1 MRMAQIRLLD
11 AIGGLEK
18 SLGRLPSMNEIARV
32 LGCSPQNVHKMIK
45 RMRSKN
51 ETLRDR
57 LSQPDTPE
65 ATPDVTPRFTL
76 KEKNK

>member
-32 LGCSPQNVHKMIK
+32 LGCTPQNVHKMIK

-51 ETLRDR
+51 ETVSALPRELQSGKK
-57 LSQPDTPE
+57 LSKQE
-65 ATPDVTPRFTL
+65 Q
-76 KEKNK
+76 K

>member
-51 ETLRDR
+51 ETVSALPRELQSGTK
-57 LSQPDTPE
+57 LS
-65 ATPDVTPRFTL
+65 
-76 KEKNK
+76 KEKQQ

>member
-32 LGCSPQNVHKMIK
+32 LGCTPQNVHKMIK

-51 ETLRDR
+51 ETVSSLPLELQAGKK
-57 LSQPDTPE
+57 LSS
-65 ATPDVTPRFTL
+65 
-76 KEKNK
+76 KEQK

>member
-1 MRMAQIRLLD
+1 MAQIRLLD

-32 LGCSPQNVHKMIK
+32 LGCTPQNVHKMIK

-51 ETLRDR
+51 ETVSALPREVQTGSK
-57 LSQPDTPE
+57 LSKQEQNT
-65 ATPDVTPRFTL
+65 
-76 KEKNK
+76 

>member
-32 LGCSPQNVHKMIK
+32 LGCTPQNVHKMIK

-51 ETLRDR
+51 ETMSTL
-57 LSQPDTPE
+57 
-65 ATPDVTPRFTL
+65 PRQL
-76 KEKNK
+76 QSGKKLPSKEQK

>member
-32 LGCSPQNVHKMIK
+32 LGCTPQNVHKMIK

-51 ETLRDR
+51 ETMSSLPRGLR
-57 LSQPDTPE
+57 TG
-65 ATPDVTPRFTL
+65 
-76 KEKNK
+76 KEVSIDG

>member
-51 ETLRDR
+51 ETMSTLPRELQSGPK
-57 LSQPDTPE
+57 LS
-65 ATPDVTPRFTL
+65 
-76 KEKNK
+76 KENQQ

>member
-1 MRMAQIRLLD
+1 MAQIRLLD

-32 LGCSPQNVHKMIK
+32 LGCTPQNVHKMIK

-51 ETLRDR
+51 ETVSALPRELQSGSK
-57 LSQPDTPE
+57 LSKQEQNT
-65 ATPDVTPRFTL
+65 
-76 KEKNK
+76 

>member
-1 MRMAQIRLLD
+1 MAQIRLLD

-32 LGCSPQNVHKMIK
+32 LGCTPQNVHKMIK

-51 ETLRDR
+51 ETVSALPRELQSGKK
-57 LSQPDTPE
+57 LSS
-65 ATPDVTPRFTL
+65 
-76 KEKNK
+76 KEQK

>member
-1 MRMAQIRLLD
+1 MTQIRLLD

-51 ETLRDR
+51 ETVYTLPRQLQSGPK
-57 LSQPDTPE
+57 LS
-65 ATPDVTPRFTL
+65 
-76 KEKNK
+76 KEKQQ

>member
-45 RMRSKN
+45 RMRSKS
-51 ETLRDR
+51 ETLSTLPRELQSGPK
-57 LSQPDTPE
+57 LSKQE
-65 ATPDVTPRFTL
+65 Q
-76 KEKNK
+76 K

>member
-1 MRMAQIRLLD
+1 MTQIRLLD

-51 ETLRDR
+51 ETVSALPRELQSGPK
-57 LSQPDTPE
+57 LSSEEQ
-65 ATPDVTPRFTL
+65 
-76 KEKNK
+76 K

>member
-1 MRMAQIRLLD
+1 MAQIRLLD

-32 LGCSPQNVHKMIK
+32 LGCTPQNVHKMIK

-51 ETLRDR
+51 ETVSSL
-57 LSQPDTPE
+57 
-65 ATPDVTPRFTL
+65 PRELQSRTKL
-76 KEKNK
+76 PKEKQQ

>member
-1 MRMAQIRLLD
+1 MAQIRLLD

-32 LGCSPQNVHKMIK
+32 LGCTPQNVHKMIK

-51 ETLRDR
+51 ETVSALPRELQSGKK
-57 LSQPDTPE
+57 LSS
-65 ATPDVTPRFTL
+65 
-76 KEKNK
+76 KEKQQ

>member
-32 LGCSPQNVHKMIK
+32 LGCTPQNVHKMIK

-51 ETLRDR
+51 ETVSALPRELQLGTK
-57 LSQPDTPE
+57 LS
-65 ATPDVTPRFTL
+65 
-76 KEKNK
+76 KEKQQ

>member
-32 LGCSPQNVHKMIK
+32 LGCTPQNVHKMIK

-51 ETLRDR
+51 ETVSALPRELQSGSK
-57 LSQPDTPE
+57 LSKQEQNT
-65 ATPDVTPRFTL
+65 
-76 KEKNK
+76 

>member
-1 MRMAQIRLLD
+1 MAQIRLLD

-51 ETLRDR
+51 ETMSTLPRELQSGTK
-57 LSQPDTPE
+57 LS
-65 ATPDVTPRFTL
+65 
-76 KEKNK
+76 KENQQ

>member
-32 LGCSPQNVHKMIK
+32 LGCTPQNVHKMIK

-51 ETLRDR
+51 ETVSAL
-57 LSQPDTPE
+57 
-65 ATPDVTPRFTL
+65 PREL
-76 KEKNK
+76 QSGKKLPSKESREEE

>member
-51 ETLRDR
+51 ETMSTLPRQLQSGPK
-57 LSQPDTPE
+57 LS
-65 ATPDVTPRFTL
+65 
-76 KEKNK
+76 KEKQQ

>member
-11 AIGGLEK
+11 AIGGLEIK
-18 SLGRLPSMNEIARV
+18 LGRVPSMNEIARV

-51 ETLRDR
+51 ETVSTLPRKLQTGTK
-57 LSQPDTPE
+57 LS
-65 ATPDVTPRFTL
+65 
-76 KEKNK
+76 KEKQQ

>member
-18 SLGRLPSMNEIARV
+18 DLGRLPSMNEIARV

-51 ETLRDR
+51 ETVSTLPRELQSGPK
-57 LSQPDTPE
+57 LSKQE
-65 ATPDVTPRFTL
+65 Q
-76 KEKNK
+76 K

>member
-1 MRMAQIRLLD
+1 MAQIRLLD

-32 LGCSPQNVHKMIK
+32 LGCTPQNVHKMIK

-51 ETLRDR
+51 ETVSALPRELQSGTK
-57 LSQPDTPE
+57 LS
-65 ATPDVTPRFTL
+65 
-76 KEKNK
+76 KEKQQ

>member
-51 ETLRDR
+51 ETMSTLPRELQSGTK
-57 LSQPDTPE
+57 LS
-65 ATPDVTPRFTL
+65 
-76 KEKNK
+76 KEKQQ

>member
-1 MRMAQIRLLD
+1 MAQIRLLD

-18 SLGRLPSMNEIARV
+18 NLGRLPSMNEIARV

-51 ETLRDR
+51 ETMFFL
-57 LSQPDTPE
+57 
-65 ATPDVTPRFTL
+65 PREL
-76 KEKNK
+76 QSGSKLPKEKQQ

>member
-1 MRMAQIRLLD
+1 MAQIRLLD

-51 ETLRDR
+51 ETMSTLPRELQSGTK
-57 LSQPDTPE
+57 LS
-65 ATPDVTPRFTL
+65 
-76 KEKNK
+76 KEKQQ

>member
-1 MRMAQIRLLD
+1 MRMTQIRLLD

-51 ETLRDR
+51 EIVSSLPEGLQRGKNVSRPVRD
-57 LSQPDTPE
+57 LG
-65 ATPDVTPRFTL
+65 
-76 KEKNK
+76 

>member
-1 MRMAQIRLLD
+1 MSMAQIRLLD

-51 ETLRDR
+51 ETVSAL
-57 LSQPDTPE
+57 
-65 ATPDVTPRFTL
+65 PRQLQSGTKL
-76 KEKNK
+76 PKEKQQ

>member
-32 LGCSPQNVHKMIK
+32 LGCTPQNVHKMIK

-51 ETLRDR
+51 ETVSALPRELQSGKK
-57 LSQPDTPE
+57 LSS
-65 ATPDVTPRFTL
+65 
-76 KEKNK
+76 KEQK

>member
-1 MRMAQIRLLD
+1 MAQIRLLD

-51 ETLRDR
+51 ETMPTLPRELQSGPK
-57 LSQPDTPE
+57 LSKQE
-65 ATPDVTPRFTL
+65 Q
-76 KEKNK
+76 K

>member
-32 LGCSPQNVHKMIK
+32 LGCTPQNVHKMIK

-51 ETLRDR
+51 ETVSALPRELQSGKK
-57 LSQPDTPE
+57 LSS
-65 ATPDVTPRFTL
+65 
-76 KEKNK
+76 KEGK

>member
-1 MRMAQIRLLD
+1 MAQIRLLD

-32 LGCSPQNVHKMIK
+32 LGCTPQNVHKMIK

-51 ETLRDR
+51 ETVSALPRELQSGSK
-57 LSQPDTPE
+57 LS
-65 ATPDVTPRFTL
+65 
-76 KEKNK
+76 KEKQQ

>member
-32 LGCSPQNVHKMIK
+32 LGCTPQNVHKMIK

-51 ETLRDR
+51 ETVSFLPRELQSGKK
-57 LSQPDTPE
+57 LSS
-65 ATPDVTPRFTL
+65 
-76 KEKNK
+76 KEQK

>member
-1 MRMAQIRLLD
+1 MSMAQIRLLD

-51 ETLRDR
+51 ETMSTLPRQLQSGTK
-57 LSQPDTPE
+57 LS
-65 ATPDVTPRFTL
+65 
-76 KEKNK
+76 KEKQQ

>member
-1 MRMAQIRLLD
+1 MAQIRLLD

-18 SLGRLPSMNEIARV
+18 DLGRLPSMNEIARV

-51 ETLRDR
+51 ETASFLPRELQSEPK
-57 LSQPDTPE
+57 LSKQE
-65 ATPDVTPRFTL
+65 Q
-76 KEKNK
+76 K

>member
-32 LGCSPQNVHKMIK
+32 LGCTPQNVHKMIK

-51 ETLRDR
+51 ETVSALPRELQSGTK
-57 LSQPDTPE
+57 LS
-65 ATPDVTPRFTL
+65 
-76 KEKNK
+76 KEKQQ